1 MDWQCYV
8 KPVLETLTQQLKG
21 GASLAEPQIKEAVAE
36 LVQENIP
43 AQTKADFLAAL
54 SAKYETEEELA
65 GFARE
70 LREMSVVP
78 PLSESV
84 RSGEILDIVG
94 TGGDRLH
101 TFNISTTTSLLVA
114 SAGVRVAKHG
124 NRAVTSKSGSA
135 DVLEALGIRLD
146 ASPAAT
152 AEMLEK
158 HGFAFFFA
166 PQFHPAFRHIAPAR
180 KICAQNGVRTIFNL
194 LGPLL
199 NPARPTAQLTGVPDP
214 RWCRP
219 IAAAHQALGVRRAMV
234 VCGQAEG
241 AWLDEFSTSGSN
253 TIAEYFPEKDI
264 VVSTMEFG
272 PMPLQPAKLADL
284 TGGDAATNA
293 QILRDILTGKER
305 GPKRDAVLLNAGAA
319 LFVVGRARSMGDGVE
334 LADQLIASGQA
345 EAKLRELTE
354 AK

>member
-1 MDWQCYV
+1 
-8 KPVLETLTQQLKG
+8 VLETLTQQLKS
-21 GASLAEPQIKEAVAE
+21 GANLAETQIKAAVAE
-36 LVQENIP
+36 LVQEAIP

-54 SAKYETEEELA
+54 SSKYETEEELA
-65 GFARE
+65 GFAHE
-70 LREMSVVP
+70 LREMSVAP

-84 RSGEILDIVG
+84 RAGEILDIVG

-101 TFNISTTTSLLVA
+101 TFNISTTTSLLA

-219 IAAAHQALGVRRAMV
+219 LAAAHQALGVRRAMV

-272 PMPLQPAKLADL
+272 PLQMQPAKLADL

-293 QILRDILTGKER
+293 QILRDILAGKER

-334 LADQLIASGQA
+334 LAEQLIASGQA
-345 EAKLRELTE
+345 EAKLRELIE
-354 AK
+354 NKP